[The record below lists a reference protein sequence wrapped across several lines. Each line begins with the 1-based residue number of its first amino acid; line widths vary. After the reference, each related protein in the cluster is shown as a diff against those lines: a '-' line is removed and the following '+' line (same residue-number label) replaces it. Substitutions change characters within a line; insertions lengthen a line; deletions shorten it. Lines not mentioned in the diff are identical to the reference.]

1 MPVVL
6 EQVKIDFNVTPEIK
20 RFVYVYLFG
29 TQEACYM
36 VDSGVAGCESQV
48 EARMAHC
55 SLTPENLKGIFL
67 THAHPDHIGTANY
80 FRTKYGCKVY
90 ASEGEKR
97 WIENIDTQ
105 FAERPIPNFYNLAG
119 ASTPVD
125 VVVGDGDK
133 IDLCEG
139 NVLKVVRTPGHSA
152 DEVSYVLN
160 GCAFIGDSV
169 PVKGDIPILVDVR
182 ATRATLKR
190 IAALDCDTFYPAWDH
205 TYDAREM
212 QAKVAEAEALLNAI
226 ESAVKQSKAFA
237 VSAAVKLRI
246 EPNADSEGANLLEN
260 ADLAAIVDEV
270 CARLSAPML
279 KQNPLFKTT
288 VRAFL

>member
-1 MPVVL
+1 MVL

-48 EARMAHC
+48 EACMAH
-55 SLTPENLKGIFL
+55 SGLTPENLKGIFL

-182 ATRATLKR
+182 ATRETLVR
-190 IAALDCDTFYPAWDH
+190 IVSLKCDAFCPAWDH
-205 TYDAREM
+205 IYDATEI
-212 QAKVAEAEALLNAI
+212 KVKVREAECLLNTI
-226 ESAVKQSKAFA
+226 EAAVKQSNA
-237 VSAAVKLRI
+237 AAV
-246 EPNADSEGANLLEN
+246 ANSTKS
-260 ADLAAIVDEV
+260 ADLASCPDLTQLVDDV

-279 KQNPLFKTT
+279 RQNPLFKTT
-288 VRAFL
+288 VKAFCESL